1 MISPTRI
8 AELAA
13 NLRAKWLTEEAKALE
28 QLAEENSTLRVF
40 GKNIRKLP
48 GRLRQEASAAF
59 NHFDRA
65 PTFFEQGLR
74 DGLNE
79 TAARVDAYLACT
91 DLTAHES
98 FDAGLVRELLDAE
111 LALREIQRSMCA
123 PRSDVTR
130 ARARVDAACGA
141 LWASEKTSNA

>member
-1 MISPTRI
+1 MTISATRI

-13 NLRAKWLTEEAKALE
+13 NLRSKWLTEEAKALE
-28 QLAEENSTLRVF
+28 QLAEENSTLRAF

-48 GRLRQEASAAF
+48 GRLREEAGAAF

-79 TAARVDAYLACT
+79 TAARVDAYLACA
-91 DLTAHES
+91 DLSENHES
-98 FDAGLVRELLDAE
+98 FDPDFVRALLELIESRYWDAQLTE
-111 LALREIQRSMCA
+111 LAK
-123 PRSDVTR
+123 
-130 ARARVDAACGA
+130 RVRG
-141 LWASEKTSNA
+141 SEKKL